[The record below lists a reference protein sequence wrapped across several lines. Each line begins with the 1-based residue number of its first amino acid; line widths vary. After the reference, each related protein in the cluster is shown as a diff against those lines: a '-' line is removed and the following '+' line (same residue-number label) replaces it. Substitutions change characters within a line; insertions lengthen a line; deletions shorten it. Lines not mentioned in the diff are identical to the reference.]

1 MMLRLYVIPHSPWS
15 EKARWALDVQGVPYQ
30 LVPHVPVVGGPALR
44 LRTRSKLRGPLTLP
58 VALHNGQVLGDSYE
72 IARFGSQ
79 RSTTPL
85 VPAGHESE
93 IARYNRLSEQLLAAG
108 RVMATRRV
116 AADAEAIREYVPAPV
131 AKLRRVGPAIGRT
144 GARRLLRKYA
154 HVLPGHPPLVLRDGL
169 LQLREAL
176 DEVPGDHLVGD
187 TLTYAD
193 VAMAV
198 VLQFVEP
205 VSDRYVR
212 LRPATRREWR
222 DAELAEEFSDLV
234 AWRDRIYAAFRD
246 ADPATRARVVGNG
259 HAQV

>member
-15 EKARWALDVQGVPYQ
+15 EKARWALDHQGVPYQ

-44 LRTRSKLRGPLTLP
+44 LRTRRKLRGPLTLP
-58 VALHNGQVLGDSYE
+58 VALHNGQVLGDSCE

-85 VPAGHESE
+85 FPTEHDAE
-93 IARYNRLSEQLLAAG
+93 IVRYNRLSEQLLAAG
-108 RVMATRRV
+108 RVLATRRV

-131 AKLRRVGPAIGRT
+131 ARLRRVGPAIGRT

-176 DEVPGDHLVGD
+176 EDASGDHLVGD

-193 VAMAV
+193 IAMAV
-198 VLQFVEP
+198 VLQFVDP
-205 VSDRYVR
+205 VSDRFLR

-222 DAELAEEFSDLV
+222 DDELAQEFADLV
-234 AWRDRIYAAFRD
+234 AWRDRLYTTFRD
-246 ADPATRARVVGNG
+246 ADPATRARVVGG
-259 HAQV
+259 EHAPA